1 MRRFNPYQIQQIL
14 ERTEW
19 KPNLVPASDRAWWEA
34 ACSRADGA
42 LVAELLAE
50 ADRALGE
57 PPVFMPASVYLKFRE
72 TGDRTQYEALIHSRG
87 RAVSALALAECL
99 TGEGQYLTALQDYIW
114 AICEQSTWSLPAH
127 LPNLPDPQDPYIDL
141 GVAMTGLA
149 LSDIFVLLSERF
161 DPGVRQRLRGELDTR
176 LWSAYL
182 AHNDFHWQG
191 NWLERSVGNWT
202 AVCTAGV
209 LGSAVNMNLEPE
221 KLSRVVDRGL
231 RSLEEYLETFDPD
244 GGSSEGPGYW
254 DYGFGYFSIIAQL
267 LAQRTDGWID
277 MFDNP
282 QVHEIAQ
289 FPLRTRLSPGHY
301 VSFSDC
307 SLDVQMEPALLE
319 LLAQRLDLPEL
330 RSLVTDGDHPRAGVR
345 GLTWLIRDLN
355 WRQPNPA
362 QPTELPD
369 HVWFSGLHW
378 MISRD
383 RQSGLVL
390 AIKGGNNHEL
400 HNQNDV
406 GSVIVHIDG
415 ESLVADPGRG
425 VYTRQYFGPE
435 RYTYLVNNSRG
446 HSVPVV
452 AGFDQPA
459 GAEFSATVVS
469 HDHTAERD
477 TLRLDMTRAYPKEAG
492 HASLQRTAVLHRADH
507 VVTLTDAFAFAAGPA
522 SFESV
527 LISLAAIETGSDHVT
542 IRGDRHALRIGFD
555 PRIVRFALDMVPQV
569 DLASGP
575 ADVHRLVF
583 SPVEPVQ
590 QGEIR
595 LTIGIAQ

>member
-14 ERTEW
+14 ERAEW
-19 KPNLVPASDRAWWEA
+19 KPNLVPASDRAWWEKT
-34 ACSRADGA
+34 RARTNPA
-42 LVAELLAE
+42 LISELLPE
-50 ADRALGE
+50 ADLARTE

-72 TGDRTQYEALIHSRG
+72 TGDRKQYEALVHSRG
-87 RAVSALALAECL
+87 NGLAALTLAECL
-99 TGEGQYLTALQDYIW
+99 TGEGKYLTALQDYIW
-114 AICEQSTWSLPAH
+114 AICEQSTWSYPAH
-127 LPNLPDPQDPYIDL
+127 LRDLPDPQDPYIDL

-149 LSDIFVLLSERF
+149 LSDVFVLLGGRF
-161 DPGVRQRLRGELDTR
+161 DPGVQRRIRTELDFR
-176 LWSAYL
+176 LWSPYL

-191 NWLERSVGNWT
+191 NWLDRSVGNWT

-209 LGSAVNMNLEPE
+209 VGSAINMNLEPE

-267 LAQRTDGWID
+267 LAHRTDGWID
-277 MFDNP
+277 LFENP
-282 QVHEIAQ
+282 QVREIAQ
-289 FPLRTRLSPGHY
+289 FPLRTRLCPGHY

-330 RSLVTDGDHPRAGVR
+330 RGLAPDSDHPRAGIR
-345 GLTWLIRDLN
+345 GLTWLIRDLH
-355 WRQPNPA
+355 WRETRSAEGP
-362 QPTELPD
+362 ELPN

-383 RQSGLVL
+383 QASGLVL
-390 AIKGGNNHEL
+390 AIKGGNNQEL

-406 GSVIVHIDG
+406 GSMIVHIDG
-415 ESLVADPGRG
+415 ESLITDPGRG
-425 VYTRQYFGPE
+425 TYTRQYFGPE

-459 GAEFSATVVS
+459 GREFAASVV
-469 HDHTAERD
+469 DHEHSAERD
-477 TLRLDMTRAYPKEAG
+477 SLGLELTAAYPKEAG
-492 HASLQRTAVLHRADH
+492 LTSLRRTAVLDRTVH
-507 VVTLTDAFAFAAGPA
+507 TISLTDTFAFAEQPKR
-522 SFESV
+522 FESV
-527 LISLAAIETGSDHVT
+527 LISLATIEPGNDHVV
-542 IRGDRHALRIGFD
+542 IRGEKHALRVGFD
-555 PRIVRFALDMVPQV
+555 PVAVRFILDTVSNV
-569 DLASGP
+569 DLAGGP
-575 ADVHRLVF
+575 TDLYRLVF

>member
-19 KPNLVPASDRAWWEA
+19 KPNLVPASDRAWWEEVRN
-34 ACSRADGA
+34 RAHPA
-42 LVAELLAE
+42 LITEIMTDAE
-50 ADRALGE
+50 RALTE
-57 PPVFMPASVYLKFRE
+57 PPVFMPASIYLKFRE
-72 TGDRTQYEALIHSRG
+72 TGDRKQYETLIHSRG
-87 RAVSALALAECL
+87 SAVSALALAECL
-99 TGEGQYLTALQDYIW
+99 TGEGKYLTAMQDYIW
-114 AICEQSTWSLPAH
+114 AICEQSTWSYPAH
-127 LPNLPDPQDPYIDL
+127 LPNLPDPRDPYIDL

-149 LSDIFVLLSERF
+149 LSDLFILLGDWF
-161 DPGVRQRLRGELDTR
+161 DRGVQRRIRSELDIR
-176 LWSAYL
+176 LWSPYL

-209 LGSAVNMNLEPE
+209 LGSAINMNLEPE

-277 MFDNP
+277 LFDNP

-289 FPLRTRLSPGHY
+289 FPLRTRLSPSHY

-319 LLAQRLDLPEL
+319 VLAQRLDLPEL
-330 RSLVTDGDHPRAGVR
+330 RSLATDGDHPRAGVR

-355 WRQPNPA
+355 WRQPAPA
-362 QPTELPD
+362 QPAELPE

-378 MISRD
+378 LISRD
-383 RQSGLVL
+383 QESGLVL
-390 AIKGGNNHEL
+390 AIKGGNNQEL

-406 GSVIVHIDG
+406 GSVIVHLDG
-415 ESLVADPGRG
+415 ESLIADPGRG
-425 VYTRQYFGPE
+425 TYTRQYFGPE
-435 RYTYLVNNSRG
+435 RYSYLVNSSRG

-452 AGFDQPA
+452 AGFEQPA
-459 GAEFSATVVS
+459 GVEFAATVVA
-469 HDHTAERD
+469 HDHTAGRD
-477 TLRLDMTRAYPKEAG
+477 TLRLDMTNAYPKEAG
-492 HASLQRTAVLHRADH
+492 LASLQRTAVLDRANH
-507 VVTLTDAFAFAAGPA
+507 QITLTDAFAFTDGPA

-527 LISLAAIETGSDHVT
+527 LISLATIETGNDHVV
-542 IRGDRHALRIGFD
+542 IRGERLGLRVGFD
-555 PRIVRFALDMVPQV
+555 PQSVRFSLDTVPKV

-583 SPVEPVQ
+583 SPAAPVQ